1 MQQNKNTTVE
11 CSSLEELKLKQINK
25 NKWTVCSHGD
35 GDGICSA
42 AIALSS
48 TRMKDADLII
58 THPMG
63 IAHDIRNIESNL
75 FISDIALDQRT
86 YKELYAQFKKLIH
99 KGYQVIYI
107 DHHRIHGKPPK
118 GVEMINDESCCA
130 SELVHRYFTERKEVS
145 EDVDIIAC
153 IGCICDYFDDT
164 PYIKN
169 VMNKFEK
176 RALFLDAGIMAQGLS
191 IYRTKATKEE
201 LVQLLV
207 DGNIPCEIQKLV
219 DQAMEVTHNDKIA
232 RSIIIHNCS
241 SSKYVAWCLNPPCG
255 KSKAA
260 HFVSATQEKDIGLSI
275 FYYARRK
282 TQEVQ
287 LYDLCFRGTNT
298 CDLREI
304 VSPLALHLGG
314 SGGGHFNAV
323 GARVPIHLMG
333 AMLYYI
339 DLRVQQFYETKSYD
353 NLPLPKSTNINEI
366 VYDKNIYDNFIDL
379 KHDYKS
385 SN

>member
-1 MQQNKNTTVE
+1 MEENKKKILN
-11 CSSLEELKLKQINK
+11 CCSLEQLKLKQINK

-86 YKELYAQFKKLIH
+86 YKELYSLFEKLIA
-99 KGYQVIYI
+99 KGYEVIYI
-107 DHHRIHGKPPK
+107 DHHRIHGIPPK
-118 GVEMINDESCCA
+118 GVVMINDEKCCA
-130 SELVHRYFTERKEVS
+130 SELVHKYFTERKEVTD
-145 EDVDIIAC
+145 DVDIIAC

-164 PYIKN
+164 EYIKK

-191 IYRTKATKEE
+191 IYRKKSTKEE
-201 LVQLLV
+201 LVKELV
-207 DGNIPCEIQKLV
+207 EGNTPCEINKLV
-219 DQAMEVTHNDKIA
+219 DQAMEVTHNDKIS
-232 RSIIIHNCS
+232 RNIIIHNCC
-241 SSKYVAWCLNPPCG
+241 SSKYIAWCLNPPCG

-275 FYYARRK
+275 FYYMRRK
-282 TQEVQ
+282 TKEVQ

-304 VSPLALHLGG
+304 ISPLALFLGG

-333 AMLYYI
+333 IMLYYI
-339 DLRVQQFYETKSYD
+339 DLRIQQFYESNSYE
-353 NLPLPKSTNINEI
+353 NLPLPNSLDNNQIH
-366 VYDKNIYDNFIDL
+366 YDKDIYDHFIDL

-385 SN
+385 SY